1 MFCGIMESC
10 QMPPLKWKPLQAVIF
25 METRTLPS
33 VRPQGMQSDI
43 PLLVEH
49 CFVSK
54 DQRPLLARQVLLRC
68 YIADSLLP
76 QGNYFANT

>member
-1 MFCGIMESC
+1 
-10 QMPPLKWKPLQAVIF
+10 
-25 METRTLPS
+25 
-33 VRPQGMQSDI
+33 MQSDI

-68 YIADSLLP
+68 QVADSLHRVTILP
-76 QGNYFANT
+76 NIYVVQPTLSKSWLGTLQVMPVLLSVD